1 MRTECT
7 SPYSFPIMGLAEDRA
22 LARFLHG
29 SNRSRRRVLRRR
41 WIVALVAAAVLV
53 AGVGLVIAR
62 CPARRRSN
70 DASIAGHAGT
80 TTTQDRS
87 TTTTTTTP
95 PPTTTTTQP
104 GALPQ
109 TGALPTSTDPTFA
122 ANMEALWNAVST
134 GTAQAALPAFFPEA
148 AYVQLKA
155 IGNAQADFS
164 GRLVTEYEEDVSAA
178 HQLLGSDA
186 EAARF
191 VSVNVNVNYAH
202 WVPPGVCY
210 NSVGYFEVPN
220 SRVVYSINGQVSSFG
235 IASMISWRGEWYIV
249 HLGAILR
256 SGSGGEV
263 DDPQS
268 GPGSPT
274 YSSTC

>member
-1 MRTECT
+1 
-7 SPYSFPIMGLAEDRA
+7 
-22 LARFLHG
+22 
-29 SNRSRRRVLRRR
+29 
-41 WIVALVAAAVLV
+41 V

-62 CPARRRSN
+62 SPAGRRSN

-87 TTTTTTTP
+87 PPTTTTTP

-109 TGALPTSTDPTFA
+109 TGALPASTDPTFT
-122 ANMEALWNAVST
+122 ANMQALWNGVST
-134 GTAQAALPAFFPEA
+134 GTPQAALPAFFPEA

-155 IGNAQADFS
+155 IANAQADFS
-164 GRLVTEYEEDVSAA
+164 GRLVIEYEEDVSAA

-186 EAARF
+186 EDARF

-235 IASMISWRGEWYIV
+235 IASMISWRGEWYVV

-268 GPGSPT
+268 GSGSPT

>member
-1 MRTECT
+1 
-7 SPYSFPIMGLAEDRA
+7 
-22 LARFLHG
+22 
-29 SNRSRRRVLRRR
+29 
-41 WIVALVAAAVLV
+41 
-53 AGVGLVIAR
+53 
-62 CPARRRSN
+62 
-70 DASIAGHAGT
+70 
-80 TTTQDRS
+80 
-87 TTTTTTTP
+87 
-95 PPTTTTTQP
+95 
-104 GALPQ
+104 
-109 TGALPTSTDPTFA
+109 
-122 ANMEALWNAVST
+122 
-134 GTAQAALPAFFPEA
+134 
-148 AYVQLKA
+148 
-155 IGNAQADFS
+155 
-164 GRLVTEYEEDVSAA
+164 VTEYEEDVSAA

-220 SRVVYSINGQVSSFG
+220 SRVVYSINGLVSSFG

>member
-1 MRTECT
+1 MRTECD
-7 SPYSFPIMGLAEDRA
+7 SPYSFPIMGSAEDRA

-41 WIVALVAAAVLV
+41 WIVALVAAGVLV

-62 CPARRRSN
+62 SPAGRRSN
-70 DASIAGHAGT
+70 DASITGHAGT

-87 TTTTTTTP
+87 
-95 PPTTTTTQP
+95 TTTTQP

-191 VSVNVNVNYAH
+191 VSVNVNGNYAH

-220 SRVVYSINGQVSSFG
+220 SRVVYSVNGQVSSFG